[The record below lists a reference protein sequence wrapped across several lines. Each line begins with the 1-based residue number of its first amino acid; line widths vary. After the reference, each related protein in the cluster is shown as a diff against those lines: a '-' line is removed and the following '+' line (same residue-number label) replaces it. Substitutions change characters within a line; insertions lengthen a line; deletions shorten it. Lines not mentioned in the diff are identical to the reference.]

1 MKIYLIIL
9 LFVICA
15 CTENDEKKT
24 IPLQPISTNPPASTK
39 QNWNEFG
46 DNIYYDEKSIKTI
59 RNISSTMLLINQPNE
74 AKAKSHLLKIEFNC
88 FEHTMKIVVHSK
100 FQDVM
105 GSGRLIS
112 TTSNV
117 TGWLITRPRPTD
129 KPQVAPPLL
138 PLPNYMLLGKL
149 ICAVEKAKADV
160 KNQTNKPLK

>member
-1 MKIYLIIL
+1 MVVL
-9 LFVICA
+9 LFTICA
-15 CTENDEKKT
+15 CTDSIEKKMT
-24 IPLQPISTNPPASTK
+24 LLPPASATSPAHAK
-39 QNWNEFG
+39 ENWTEFG
-46 DNIYYDEKSIKTI
+46 DNIFYDEKSIKTI